1 MRQLLLSLMIAGFC
15 SAQEQELLSV
25 RRVFI
30 EQLNGG
36 DSAYQIRDL
45 IMTAIQNSKLFV
57 LTENKDRADAIMRGS
72 ADDTVFDDTF
82 SSSEGLTARA
92 SGGSISASTAKSN
105 TGSKSDTA
113 LRNNSARGPD
123 VSFGQNESTHIK
135 ERKHEAIATVRLV
148 NKDGDV
154 IWSTTQESLGAKF
167 RGASAD
173 VAEKITRQLTADI
186 EKARK
191 SAALK

>member
-1 MRQLLLSLMIAGFC
+1 MRRLWLVLVLVSASGF
-15 SAQEQELLSV
+15 AQEQELLAV
-25 RRVFI
+25 RRVFV

-45 IMTAIQNSKLFV
+45 IISAIQNSKLFV

-72 ADDTVFDDTF
+72 AGDTVFDDTF
-82 SSSEGLTARA
+82 QSSEGITARA
-92 SGGSISASTAKSN
+92 SVGTMAASTSKSN
-105 TGSKSDTA
+105 SSRVPG
-113 LRNNSARGPD
+113 
-123 VSFGQNESTHIK
+123 VSVGQNESTRIS
-135 ERKHEAIATVRLV
+135 ERKHEAIATVRLI

-154 IWSTTQESLGAKF
+154 IWSTTQESPGAKF

-173 VAEKITRQLTADI
+173 VAERITRQLAADI

>member
-1 MRQLLLSLMIAGFC
+1 MRLILGLFWIAASGL
-15 SAQEQELLSV
+15 AQDQELLNV
-25 RRVFI
+25 RRVFV

-45 IMTAIQNSKLFV
+45 LISAIQNSKLFV
-57 LTENKDRADAIMRGS
+57 LTENKDRADTIMRGS
-72 ADDTVFDDTF
+72 AADTVFEDNF
-82 SSSEGLTARA
+82 QSSEGINARA
-92 SGGSISASTAKSN
+92 YVGKIGGST
-105 TGSKSDTA
+105 SKTTSV
-113 LRNNSARGPD
+113 RNPAD
-123 VSFGQNESTHIK
+123 VSVGQNESTRIN
-135 ERKHEAIATVRLV
+135 ERKHEAIATVRLI

-173 VAEKITRQLTADI
+173 VAEKVTRQLAADI

-191 SAALK
+191 TVPSK

>member
-1 MRQLLLSLMIAGFC
+1 MLRLLLGVVLASVGF
-15 SAQEQELLSV
+15 AQDQELLAV
-25 RRVFI
+25 RRVFV

-45 IMTAIQNSKLFV
+45 IISAIQNSKLFA

-72 ADDTVFDDTF
+72 AGDTVFDDTF
-82 SSSEGLTARA
+82 QSSEGITARA
-92 SGGSISASTAKSN
+92 GVGSVSGAGTS
-105 TGSKSDTA
+105 SKSSSK
-113 LRNNSARGPD
+113 LPG
-123 VSFGQNESTHIK
+123 VSVGQNESTRIV
-135 ERKHEAIATVRLV
+135 ERKHEAIATVRLI

-154 IWSTTQESLGAKF
+154 IWSTTQESPGAKF

-173 VAEKITRQLTADI
+173 VAEKVTRQLAADL

-191 SAALK
+191 SFALK

>member
-1 MRQLLLSLMIAGFC
+1 MRRLLFVLVLISAPGI
-15 SAQEQELLSV
+15 AQEQELLAV
-25 RRVFI
+25 RRVFV

-36 DSAYQIRDL
+36 ESAYQIRDL
-45 IMTAIQNSKLFV
+45 IISAIQNSKLFV

-72 ADDTVFDDTF
+72 AGDTVFDDTF
-82 SSSEGLTARA
+82 NSSESLTARA
-92 SGGSISASTAKSN
+92 SGGTITASSSKNNAAGRSN
-105 TGSKSDTA
+105 T
-113 LRNNSARGPD
+113 ARGPD
-123 VSFGQNESTHIK
+123 VSLGQNESTRIS
-135 ERKHEAIATVRLV
+135 ERKHEAIATVRLI

-154 IWSTTQESLGAKF
+154 IWSTTQESPGAKF

-173 VAEKITRQLTADI
+173 VAERITRQLAADI

>member
-1 MRQLLLSLMIAGFC
+1 MRRLLFVLVLISAPGI
-15 SAQEQELLSV
+15 AQEQELLAV
-25 RRVFI
+25 RRVYV

-45 IMTAIQNSKLFV
+45 IISAIQNSKLFV
-57 LTENKDRADAIMRGS
+57 LTENKDRADAMMRGS
-72 ADDTVFDDTF
+72 AGDTVFDDTF
-82 SSSEGLTARA
+82 QSSEGITARA
-92 SGGSISASTAKSN
+92 SVGTIAASNS
-105 TGSKSDTA
+105 TG
-113 LRNNSARGPD
+113 NSSRVPG
-123 VSFGQNESTHIK
+123 VSVGQHESTRIR
-135 ERKHEAIATVRLV
+135 ERKHEAIATVRLI

-154 IWSTTQESLGAKF
+154 IWSTTQESPGAKF

-173 VAEKITRQLTADI
+173 VAEKITRQLAADI

>member
-1 MRQLLLSLMIAGFC
+1 MRQLLLGFMIAGFC

-57 LTENKDRADAIMRGS
+57 LTENKNRADAIMRGS

>member
-173 VAEKITRQLTADI
+173 VAEKITRQLVADI

>member
-1 MRQLLLSLMIAGFC
+1 MRRLLFSLLVAGSGF
-15 SAQEQELLSV
+15 AQEQELLAV
-25 RRVFI
+25 RRVYV

-45 IMTAIQNSKLFV
+45 IISALQTSKLFV

-72 ADDTVFDDTF
+72 AGDTVFDDTF
-82 SSSEGLTARA
+82 QSSEGITARA
-92 SGGSISASTAKSN
+92 SVGSVAAPISKSN
-105 TGSKSDTA
+105 SSRVPG
-113 LRNNSARGPD
+113 
-123 VSFGQNESTHIK
+123 VSVGQHESTRIR
-135 ERKHEAIATVRLV
+135 ERKHEAIATVRLI

-154 IWSTTQESLGAKF
+154 IWSTTQESPGAKF

-173 VAEKITRQLTADI
+173 VAERITRQLAADV
-186 EKARK
+186 EKARN